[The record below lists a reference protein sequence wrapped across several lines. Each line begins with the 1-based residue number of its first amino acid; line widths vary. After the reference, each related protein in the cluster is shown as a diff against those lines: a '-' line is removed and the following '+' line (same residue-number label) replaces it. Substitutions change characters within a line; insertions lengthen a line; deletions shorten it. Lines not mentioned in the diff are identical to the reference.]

1 VSKLGAVVE
10 AVEKHGRF
18 VLEQVKRARSDERF
32 ARAVIERWNKIKA
45 ETPIAKAPTGL
56 PLPRLALPEI
66 DEPGEIARY
75 LFSEGLPGEFPYLNG
90 AYREMYLEP
99 LREIETGSYGN
110 KKSSNGDSNG
120 AIAARVSR
128 AKTPEPPARPPL
140 QEEPTRL
147 FSGLML
153 AEDTNKRFHFL
164 SAHQRSKRL
173 STAFD
178 GPTLYGIDSDAD
190 GVFGKIGEG
199 GVAVDTVEDMVRL
212 YDGFELGAPN
222 FSASMT
228 ISGPAPIIM
237 AMYIAAAK
245 RRFGPKVVP
254 NLRGTIQ
261 ADIFKEVQAQNE
273 TIFPTEASLR
283 FLCDMIEWTTANM
296 PRWYP
301 VSISGY
307 HIGEAGST
315 PVQQAAYTLSNGFA
329 YAEMLTARGVPVDQF
344 APRLSFFLDCGL
356 DVEYIAL
363 ARVSRKIWAIG
374 MRDVFGANARGQMFK
389 LHTQTS
395 GRSLIAAEFKNNLT
409 RTAAE
414 LMLAYMNGTNSCH
427 SNSADEPFT
436 TPSEEWIRLAAH
448 GQAILLEESG
458 IFKHTMNMLSGS
470 PGMKAVERAVE
481 KAILDEFREIESLGG
496 VLAAVENRY
505 QRSQIQNAAH
515 RYEQQIYDGTRPIVG
530 LNRYRNG
537 ADEMPE
543 IELARTPRARQK
555 LQVERLKKFKK
566 KNAEKSKS
574 ALDKLATAVERGENC
589 FRLCWKRWKFVHLAK
604 SLAACKRL
612 WGGSGRWCKRSAE
625 SQCFVNRFGRARLYR
640 AGASPNEGSAK
651 QVVRR

>member
-1 VSKLGAVVE
+1 MSKLGQVVE
-10 AVEKHGRF
+10 SIEKYNKF
-18 VLEQVKRARSDERF
+18 VLDQVKRARTDEKFGR
-32 ARAVIERWNKIKA
+32 ELLGRWNDTKA
-45 ETPIAKAPTGL
+45 KFPVARTPAGL
-56 PLPRLALPEI
+56 PLRRLALPEI

-75 LFSEGLPGEFPYLNG
+75 LFADGLPGEFPFLNG

-99 LREIETGSYGN
+99 IREVESFE
-110 KKSSNGDSNG
+110 KNG
-120 AIAARVSR
+120 
-128 AKTPEPPARPPL
+128 EPPQRPARPPL
-140 QEEPTRL
+140 PQAEEPTRL

-153 AEDTNKRFHFL
+153 AEDTNERFHYL
-164 SAHQRSKRL
+164 THHQRTHGL

-178 GPTLYGIDSDAD
+178 GLTLYGIDSDAD

-245 RRFGPKVVP
+245 RRFGAKVVP

-307 HIGEAGST
+307 HIGEAGPT

-329 YAEMLTARGVPVDQF
+329 YAEMLSARGVPIDQF

-414 LMLAYMNGTNSCH
+414 LMLAYMNATNSCH
-427 SNSADEPFT
+427 SNSADEPFP
-436 TPSEEWIRLAAH
+436 TPSEEWI
-448 GQAILLEESG
+448 
-458 IFKHTMNMLSGS
+458 
-470 PGMKAVERAVE
+470 P
-481 KAILDEFREIESLGG
+481 
-496 VLAAVENRY
+496 
-505 QRSQIQNAAH
+505 
-515 RYEQQIYDGTRPIVG
+515 
-530 LNRYRNG
+530 
-537 ADEMPE
+537 
-543 IELARTPRARQK
+543 
-555 LQVERLKKFKK
+555 
-566 KNAEKSKS
+566 
-574 ALDKLATAVERGENC
+574 
-589 FRLCWKRWKFVHLAK
+589 
-604 SLAACKRL
+604 
-612 WGGSGRWCKRSAE
+612 
-625 SQCFVNRFGRARLYR
+625 
-640 AGASPNEGSAK
+640 
-651 QVVRR
+651 

>member
-1 VSKLGAVVE
+1 MSKLGQVVE
-10 AVEKHGRF
+10 AVEKYNQF
-18 VLEQVKRARSDERF
+18 VLDQVKRARSDEKFGREL
-32 ARAVIERWNKIKA
+32 INRWNETKA
-45 ETPIAKAPTGL
+45 KTPVTQTPTGL

-75 LFSEGLPGEFPYLNG
+75 LFGEGLPGEFPFLNG

-99 LREIETGSYGN
+99 VREIESASYG
-110 KKSSNGDSNG
+110 KKTLAN
-120 AIAARVSR
+120 R
-128 AKTPEPPARPPL
+128 AKQKANGNGARPP
-140 QEEPTRL
+140 EEPTRL

-153 AEDTNKRFHFL
+153 AEDTNERFHYL
-164 SAHQRSKRL
+164 TQHQRTHRL

-199 GVAVDTVEDMVRL
+199 GVAIDTVEDMMRL
-212 YDGFELGAPN
+212 YDGFDLGSPN

-245 RRFGPKVVP
+245 RRFGSKVVP
-254 NLRGTIQ
+254 KLRGTIQ

-273 TIFPTEASLR
+273 TIFPIEASLR
-283 FLCDMIEWTTANM
+283 FLTDMVEFTTREM

-301 VSISGY
+301 ISISGY

-329 YAEMLTARGVPVDQF
+329 YAEMFAARGIPVDQF
-344 APRLSFFLDCGL
+344 GPRLSFFLDCGL
-356 DVEYIAL
+356 DAEYIAL
-363 ARVSRKIWAIG
+363 ARVSRRIWAIG
-374 MRDVFGANARGQMFK
+374 MRNAFNAGPRGQLFK

-414 LMLAYMNGTNSCH
+414 LMLAYMNATNSCH

-470 PGMKAVERAVE
+470 PGMKAVERSVE
-481 KAILDEFREIESLGG
+481 AAILDEFREIERLGG
-496 VLAAVENRY
+496 VLAAVEDRY

-515 RYEQQIYDGTRPIVG
+515 RYEQQIYDGTRPIIA
-530 LNRYRNG
+530 LNKYRNG
-537 ADEMPE
+537 SDEDMPE
-543 IELARTPRARQK
+543 VKLARTPRKKQQ
-555 LQVERLKKFKK
+555 LQVDRLVKFKK
-566 KNAEKSKS
+566 KNAEKSKR
-574 ALDKLATAVERGENC
+574 ALDKLAAVAESGKNCFPALLDAVEVCSLGQITGRLQEVVGR
-589 FRLCWKRWKFVHLAK
+589 FRPMV
-604 SLAACKRL
+604 
-612 WGGSGRWCKRSAE
+612 
-625 SQCFVNRFGRARLYR
+625 
-640 AGASPNEGSAK
+640 
-651 QVVRR
+651 

>member
-1 VSKLGAVVE
+1 MSKLGRVVE
-10 AVEKHGRF
+10 AVEKYNGF
-18 VLEQVKRARSDERF
+18 VEAEVKRARTDKKF
-32 ARAVIERWNKIKA
+32 GQQMVDRWNQIKA
-45 ETPIAKAPTGL
+45 NIPIGHAPTGL

-66 DEPGEIARY
+66 DEAGDITRY
-75 LFSEGLPGEFPYLNG
+75 LLGDGLRGEFPFLNG
-90 AYREMYLEP
+90 AYREMYHEP
-99 LREIETGSYGN
+99 LQNPTIETGTYEKNGHGE
-110 KKSSNGDSNG
+110 KSKLNGSKNG
-120 AIAARVSR
+120 AKNG
-128 AKTPEPPARPPL
+128 AKPQVA
-140 QEEPTRL
+140 EEPTRL

-212 YDGFELGAPN
+212 YDGFDLGSPD

-245 RRFGPKVVP
+245 RRFGSDVVP
-254 NLRGTIQ
+254 KLRGTIQ

-273 TIFPTEASLR
+273 TIFPIEASLR
-283 FLCDMIEWTTANM
+283 FLGDMMEWTMRHM

-329 YAEMLTARGVPVDQF
+329 YAEMMAARGMSADEF
-344 APRLSFFLDCGL
+344 GPRLSFFLDCGL

-363 ARVSRKIWAIG
+363 TRVSRRIWAIG
-374 MRDVFGANARGQMFK
+374 MKEVFGAGPKAQLYK
-389 LHTQTS
+389 VHTQTS
-395 GRSLIAAEFKNNLT
+395 GRSLIAAEFRNNLT

-436 TPSEEWIRLAAH
+436 TPSEEWIRLSAH
-448 GQAILLEESG
+448 SQAILVEESG
-458 IFKHTMNMLSGS
+458 IFNHTMNMLGGS

-481 KAILDEFREIESLGG
+481 AAILEEFRQIESLGG
-496 VLAAVENRY
+496 VMAAVENRY

-515 RYEQQIYDGTRPIVG
+515 RYEPQIYDGTRPIIG
-530 LNRYRNG
+530 LNKYRDG
-537 ADEMPE
+537 DDEAPE
-543 IELARTPRARQK
+543 VKLVRTPRAKQQ
-555 LQVERLKKFKK
+555 LQVDRLRKLKK
-566 KNAEKSKS
+566 KNP
-574 ALDKLATAVERGENC
+574 DKADRASTSSLRPLRTAKM
-589 FRLCWKRWKFVHLAK
+589 F
-604 SLAACKRL
+604 
-612 WGGSGRWCKRSAE
+612 
-625 SQCFVNRFGRARLYR
+625 
-640 AGASPNEGSAK
+640 
-651 QVVRR
+651 

>member
-1 VSKLGAVVE
+1 MSKLGPVVE
-10 AVEKHGRF
+10 SVEKYNQF
-18 VLEQVKRARSDERF
+18 VVDQVKRARTDEKFGRDLLG
-32 ARAVIERWNKIKA
+32 RWTDIKA
-45 ETPIAKAPTGL
+45 KIPTSRTPTGI

-66 DEPGEIARY
+66 DETGEIARY
-75 LFSEGLPGEFPYLNG
+75 LFGEGLPGEFPYLNG
-90 AYREMYLEP
+90 AYREMYLETI
-99 LREIETGSYGN
+99 REVESLEKN
-110 KKSSNGDSNG
+110 EESKKN
-120 AIAARVSR
+120 AKKIA
-128 AKTPEPPARPPL
+128 PA
-140 QEEPTRL
+140 EEPTRL

-153 AEDTNKRFHFL
+153 AEDTNERFHFL
-164 SAHQRSKRL
+164 TAHQRTHRL

-199 GVAVDTVEDMVRL
+199 GVAIDTVEDMVRL
-212 YDGFELGAPN
+212 YDGFDLGSAN

-245 RRFGPKVVP
+245 RRFGPSVVP
-254 NLRGTIQ
+254 KLRGTVQ

-273 TIFPTEASLR
+273 TIFPIEPSLR
-283 FLCDMIEWTTANM
+283 FLTDMVEFTSREM

-301 VSISGY
+301 ISISGY

-329 YAEMLTARGVPVDQF
+329 YAEMFAARGIPVDQF
-344 APRLSFFLDCGL
+344 GPRLSFFLDCGL

-363 ARVSRKIWAIG
+363 ARVSRRIWAIG
-374 MRDVFGANARGQMFK
+374 MRDVFGAGPKAQLYK

-414 LMLAYMNGTNSCH
+414 LMLAYMNATNSCH

-481 KAILDEFREIESLGG
+481 AAILDEFREIERLGG
-496 VLAAVENRY
+496 VLAAVEERY

-515 RYEQQIYDGTRPIVG
+515 KYEQQIYDGTRPIIA
-530 LNRYRNG
+530 LNKYRNG
-537 ADEMPE
+537 DDDNPE
-543 IELARTPRARQK
+543 VKLVRTPRKKQQ
-555 LQVERLKKFKK
+555 LQVDRLTKFKK
-566 KNAEKSKS
+566 KNAEKSKR
-574 ALDKLATAVERGENC
+574 ALDKLAAVVESGKNCFPALLDAVEVCSLGQITGRLQEVVGR
-589 FRLCWKRWKFVHLAK
+589 FRPMV
-604 SLAACKRL
+604 
-612 WGGSGRWCKRSAE
+612 
-625 SQCFVNRFGRARLYR
+625 
-640 AGASPNEGSAK
+640 
-651 QVVRR
+651 

>member
-1 VSKLGAVVE
+1 MSKLGQVVE
-10 AVEKHGRF
+10 SVENYNKF
-18 VLEQVKRARSDERF
+18 VLDQVKRARTDQKFGRELMG
-32 ARAVIERWNKIKA
+32 RWNDVKAKIPVSR
-45 ETPIAKAPTGL
+45 TPTGL

-75 LFSEGLPGEFPYLNG
+75 IFGEGLPGEFPYLNA

-99 LREIETGSYGN
+99 VREIESFE
-110 KKSSNGDSNG
+110 KDK
-120 AIAARVSR
+120 AVAAGVSP
-128 AKTPEPPARPPL
+128 ANQTKTQPARLPP

-153 AEDTNKRFHFL
+153 AEDTNERFHYL
-164 SAHQRSKRL
+164 TRHQRTHRL

-199 GVAVDTVEDMVRL
+199 GVAIDTVEDMVRL
-212 YDGFELGAPN
+212 YDGFDLGSPN

-245 RRFGPKVVP
+245 RRFGPKVVSK
-254 NLRGTIQ
+254 LRGTIQ

-273 TIFPTEASLR
+273 TIFPIEPSLR
-283 FLCDMIEWTTANM
+283 FLTDMVEFTTGEM

-301 VSISGY
+301 ISISGY

-329 YAEMLTARGVPVDQF
+329 YAEMFDARGIPIDQF
-344 APRLSFFLDCGL
+344 GPRLSFFLDCGL

-363 ARVSRKIWAIG
+363 ARVSRRIWAIG
-374 MRDVFGANARGQMFK
+374 MRDVFGAGPKAQLFK

-414 LMLAYMNGTNSCH
+414 LILAYMNATNSCH

-481 KAILDEFREIESLGG
+481 AAILDEFREIERLGG
-496 VLAAVENRY
+496 VLAAVEERY

-515 RYEQQIYDGTRPIVG
+515 RYEQQIYDGTRPIIG
-530 LNRYRNG
+530 LNRYRDG
-537 ADEMPE
+537 AEE
-543 IELARTPRARQK
+543 IPDVKLARTPRAKQQ
-555 LQVERLKKFKK
+555 LQVDRLAKFKK
-566 KNAEKSKS
+566 KNAEKAKP
-574 ALDKLATAVERGENC
+574 ALDKLAQAVERGENFFPTLLEAVEVC
-589 FRLCWKRWKFVHLAK
+589 SLGQIIGRLQEVVGRFRPMV
-604 SLAACKRL
+604 
-612 WGGSGRWCKRSAE
+612 
-625 SQCFVNRFGRARLYR
+625 
-640 AGASPNEGSAK
+640 
-651 QVVRR
+651 

>member
-1 VSKLGAVVE
+1 
-10 AVEKHGRF
+10 
-18 VLEQVKRARSDERF
+18 
-32 ARAVIERWNKIKA
+32 
-45 ETPIAKAPTGL
+45 
-56 PLPRLALPEI
+56 
-66 DEPGEIARY
+66 
-75 LFSEGLPGEFPYLNG
+75 
-90 AYREMYLEP
+90 
-99 LREIETGSYGN
+99 
-110 KKSSNGDSNG
+110 
-120 AIAARVSR
+120 
-128 AKTPEPPARPPL
+128 
-140 QEEPTRL
+140 
-147 FSGLML
+147 ML
-153 AEDTNKRFHFL
+153 AEDTNRRFHFL
-164 SAHQRSKRL
+164 STHQRSKRL

-178 GPTLYGIDSDAD
+178 GLTLYGIDSDAE

-212 YDGFELGAPN
+212 YDGFDLGSPE

-245 RRFGPKVVP
+245 RRFGSGVVP
-254 NLRGTIQ
+254 KLRGTIQ

-273 TIFPTEASLR
+273 TIFPIEASLR
-283 FLCDMIEWTTANM
+283 FLCDMIEWTAANM

-329 YAEMLTARGVPVDQF
+329 YVELLAARGIPVDQF
-344 APRLSFFLDCGL
+344 GPRLSFFLDCGL

-374 MRDVFGANARGQMFK
+374 MRDVFSAGPRAQMFK

-395 GRSLIAAEFKNNLT
+395 GRSLIAAELKNNLT

-458 IFKHTMNMLSGS
+458 IFKHTMNVFGSS
-470 PGMKAVERAVE
+470 PGLKAIERAVE
-481 KAILDEFREIESLGG
+481 AAMLEEFREIDRLGG

-515 RYEQQIYDGTRPIVG
+515 RYEQQIYDGTRPIIG
-530 LNRYRNG
+530 LNKYRNG
-537 ADEMPE
+537 EDDIPE
-543 IELARTPRARQK
+543 VKLARTPRKKQE
-555 LQVERLKKFKK
+555 LQVDRLTKFKK
-566 KNAEKSKS
+566 KNAEKSKR
-574 ALDKLATAVERGENC
+574 ALDKLAAVVESGKNCFPELLEAVEVCSLGQITGRLQEVVGR
-589 FRLCWKRWKFVHLAK
+589 FRPMV
-604 SLAACKRL
+604 
-612 WGGSGRWCKRSAE
+612 
-625 SQCFVNRFGRARLYR
+625 
-640 AGASPNEGSAK
+640 
-651 QVVRR
+651 

>member
-1 VSKLGAVVE
+1 MSKLGQVVE
-10 AVEKHGRF
+10 SVEKYNQF
-18 VLEQVKRARSDERF
+18 VLDQVKRARKDEEF
-32 ARAVIERWNKIKA
+32 GHELLGRWNNIKA
-45 ETPIAKAPTGL
+45 KIPLTRAPTGL

-75 LFSEGLPGEFPYLNG
+75 LFGEGLPGEFPFLNG
-90 AYREMYLEP
+90 AYHEMYLEP
-99 LREIETGSYGN
+99 IREVESFERNGES
-110 KKSSNGDSNG
+110 KKSS
-120 AIAARVSR
+120 AKKIPR
-128 AKTPEPPARPPL
+128 A
-140 QEEPTRL
+140 EEPTRL

-153 AEDTNKRFHFL
+153 AEDTNERFHYL
-164 SAHQRSKRL
+164 TRHQRTHRL

-199 GVAVDTVEDMVRL
+199 GVAIDTVEDMVRL
-212 YDGFELGAPN
+212 YDGFDLGSAN

-245 RRFGPKVVP
+245 RRLGPSVVSK
-254 NLRGTIQ
+254 LRGTIQ

-273 TIFPTEASLR
+273 TIFPIEPSLR
-283 FLCDMIEWTTANM
+283 FLTDMVEFTTREM

-301 VSISGY
+301 ISISGY

-329 YAEMLTARGVPVDQF
+329 YAEMFAARGIPVDQF
-344 APRLSFFLDCGL
+344 GPRLSFFLDCGL

-363 ARVSRKIWAIG
+363 ARVSRRIWAIG
-374 MRDVFGANARGQMFK
+374 MRDVFGASAKAQLYK

-414 LMLAYMNGTNSCH
+414 LILAYVNATNSCH

-448 GQAILLEESG
+448 SQAILLEESG

-481 KAILDEFREIESLGG
+481 AAILEEFREIERLGG
-496 VLAAVENRY
+496 VLAAVEERY

-515 RYEQQIYDGTRPIVG
+515 RYEQQIYDGTRPIIA
-530 LNRYRNG
+530 LNKYRNG
-537 ADEMPE
+537 SDDIPE
-543 IELARTPRARQK
+543 VKLVRTPRKKQQ
-555 LQVERLKKFKK
+555 LQVDRLGKFKK
-566 KNAEKSKS
+566 KHAEKSKR
-574 ALDKLATAVERGENC
+574 ALDKLAAVVESGKNCFPALLEAVEVCSLGQITGRLQEVVGR
-589 FRLCWKRWKFVHLAK
+589 FRPMV
-604 SLAACKRL
+604 
-612 WGGSGRWCKRSAE
+612 
-625 SQCFVNRFGRARLYR
+625 
-640 AGASPNEGSAK
+640 
-651 QVVRR
+651 

>member
-1 VSKLGAVVE
+1 MSKLGQVVE
-10 AVEKHGRF
+10 SIEKYNKF
-18 VLEQVKRARSDERF
+18 VIDQVKRARTDEQFGR
-32 ARAVIERWNKIKA
+32 ELLGRWNDIKA
-45 ETPIAKAPTGL
+45 KIPLTRTPTGL

-75 LFSEGLPGEFPYLNG
+75 LFAEGLPGEFPFLNG

-99 LREIETGSYGN
+99 TREVESFE
-110 KKSSNGDSNG
+110 KSG
-120 AIAARVSR
+120 
-128 AKTPEPPARPPL
+128 EPPQRPARPPL
-140 QEEPTRL
+140 PQAEEPTRL

-153 AEDTNKRFHFL
+153 AEDTNERFHYL
-164 SAHQRSKRL
+164 TQHQRTHRL

-199 GVAVDTVEDMVRL
+199 GVAIDTVEDMVRL
-212 YDGFELGAPN
+212 YDGFDLGSPN

-254 NLRGTIQ
+254 KLRGTIQ

-273 TIFPTEASLR
+273 TIFPIEASLR
-283 FLCDMIEWTTANM
+283 FLTDMVEFTTREM

-301 VSISGY
+301 ISISGY

-329 YAEMLTARGVPVDQF
+329 YAEMFAARGMAVDHF
-344 APRLSFFLDCGL
+344 GPRLSFFLDCGL
-356 DVEYIAL
+356 DAEYIAL
-363 ARVSRKIWAIG
+363 GRVSRRIWAIG
-374 MRDVFGANARGQMFK
+374 MREVFGAGPRAQLFK

-414 LMLAYMNGTNSCH
+414 LMLAYMNATNSCH

-470 PGMKAVERAVE
+470 PGMKAVEHAVE
-481 KAILDEFREIESLGG
+481 AAILDEFREIERLGG
-496 VLAAVENRY
+496 VLAAVEDRY

-515 RYEQQIYDGTRPIVG
+515 RYEQQIYNGTRPIIG

-537 ADEMPE
+537 AEDIPDVK
-543 IELARTPRARQK
+543 LARTPRKKQQ
-555 LQVERLKKFKK
+555 LQVDRLAKFKK
-566 KNAEKSKS
+566 KNAEKAKR
-574 ALDKLATAVERGENC
+574 ALDKLADVVERGENC
-589 FRLCWKRWKFVHLAK
+589 FLMLLEAAEVCSLGQITGRLQEVV
-604 SLAACKRL
+604 
-612 WGGSGRWCKRSAE
+612 GRFRPM
-625 SQCFVNRFGRARLYR
+625 V
-640 AGASPNEGSAK
+640 
-651 QVVRR
+651 

>member
-1 VSKLGAVVE
+1 MSKLGQVVE
-10 AVEKHGRF
+10 SVEKYNRF
-18 VLEQVKRARSDERF
+18 VLDQVKRARTDEKFGREL
-32 ARAVIERWNKIKA
+32 VDRWNEVKA
-45 ETPIAKAPTGL
+45 NTPIMRAPTGL
-56 PLPRLALPEI
+56 ELPRLALPEV

-75 LFSEGLPGEFPYLNG
+75 LFGEGLPGQFPFLNG

-99 LREIETGSYGN
+99 EREIETGSFGKN
-110 KKSSNGDSNG
+110 GHGKNGHAKSGKIDKKKID
-120 AIAARVSR
+120 
-128 AKTPEPPARPPL
+128 KPA
-140 QEEPTRL
+140 QAEEPTRL

-153 AEDTNKRFHFL
+153 AEDTNERFHFL
-164 SAHQRSKRL
+164 TAHQRTHRL

-199 GVAVDTVEDMVRL
+199 GVAIDTVEDMVRL
-212 YDGFELGAPN
+212 YDGFDLGSPD

-245 RRFGPKVVP
+245 RRFGAKVVP
-254 NLRGTIQ
+254 KLRGTVQ

-283 FLCDMIEWTTANM
+283 FLTDMVEYTTREM

-301 VSISGY
+301 ISISGY

-329 YAEMLTARGVPVDQF
+329 YAEMFVARGMSVDQF
-344 APRLSFFLDCGL
+344 GPRLSFFLDCGL

-363 ARVSRKIWAIG
+363 ARVSRRIWAIG
-374 MRDVFGANARGQMFK
+374 MRDAFGAGPRGQMFK

-395 GRSLIAAEFKNNLT
+395 GRSLVAAEFKNNLT

-414 LMLAYMNGTNSCH
+414 LMLAYMNATNSSH

-436 TPSEEWIRLAAH
+436 TPTEEWIRLAAH

-481 KAILDEFREIESLGG
+481 AAILEEFREIERMGG

-505 QRSQIQNAAH
+505 QRSQIQSAAH
-515 RYEQQIYDGTRPIVG
+515 RYEQQIYDGTRPIIA
-530 LNRYRNG
+530 LNKYRNQDD
-537 ADEMPE
+537 APE
-543 IELARTPRARQK
+543 VKLSRTPRSKQQ
-555 LQVERLKKFKK
+555 LQINRLTKFKK
-566 KNAEKSKS
+566 KNAEKAKR
-574 ALDKLATAVERGENC
+574 ALAKLTDVIERGENC
-589 FRLCWKRWKFVHLAK
+589 FPALLEAVEVCSLGQITSRLQEVV
-604 SLAACKRL
+604 
-612 WGGSGRWCKRSAE
+612 GRFRPM
-625 SQCFVNRFGRARLYR
+625 V
-640 AGASPNEGSAK
+640 
-651 QVVRR
+651 

>member
-1 VSKLGAVVE
+1 MSKLGQVVE
-10 AVEKHGRF
+10 AVEKYNKF
-18 VLEQVKRARSDERF
+18 VLDQVKRARSDKQFGRELLG
-32 ARAVIERWNKIKA
+32 RWNDIKA
-45 ETPIAKAPTGL
+45 KIPATRTPTGL

-75 LFSEGLPGEFPYLNG
+75 FFGEGLPGEFPFLNG

-99 LREIETGSYGN
+99 IREVESFE
-110 KKSSNGDSNG
+110 KDDV
-120 AIAARVSR
+120 AALVPSARR
-128 AKTPEPPARPPL
+128 LTQPPRQQA
-140 QEEPTRL
+140 EEPTRL

-153 AEDTNKRFHFL
+153 AEDTNERFHYL
-164 SAHQRSKRL
+164 TQHQRTHRL

-199 GVAVDTVEDMVRL
+199 GVAIDTVEDMIRL
-212 YDGFELGAPN
+212 YDGFELGSPN

-254 NLRGTIQ
+254 KLRGTIQ

-273 TIFPTEASLR
+273 TIFPIEASLR
-283 FLCDMIEWTTANM
+283 FLTDMVEFTTREM

-301 VSISGY
+301 ISISGY

-329 YAEMLTARGVPVDQF
+329 YAEMFAARGIPVDQF
-344 APRLSFFLDCGL
+344 GPRLSFFLDCGL
-356 DVEYIAL
+356 DAEYIAL
-363 ARVSRKIWAIG
+363 ARVSRRIWAIG
-374 MRDVFGANARGQMFK
+374 MRDAFGAGTRGQLFK

-414 LMLAYMNGTNSCH
+414 LMLAYMNATNSCH

-481 KAILDEFREIESLGG
+481 AAILDEFREIERLGG
-496 VLAAVENRY
+496 VLAAVEDRY

-515 RYEQQIYDGTRPIVG
+515 RYEQQIYEGTRPIIG
-530 LNRYRNG
+530 LNRYRDG
-537 ADEMPE
+537 AEETPE
-543 IELARTPRARQK
+543 VKLVRTPRAKQQ
-555 LQVERLKKFKK
+555 LQVDRLAKFKK
-566 KNAEKSKS
+566 KNAEKAKRP
-574 ALDKLATAVERGENC
+574 LDNLVDVVERGENC
-589 FRLCWKRWKFVHLAK
+589 FPALLEAVEVASLGQITGRLQEVV
-604 SLAACKRL
+604 
-612 WGGSGRWCKRSAE
+612 GRFRPM
-625 SQCFVNRFGRARLYR
+625 V
-640 AGASPNEGSAK
+640 
-651 QVVRR
+651 

>member
-1 VSKLGAVVE
+1 MSKLGQVVE
-10 AVEKHGRF
+10 SVEKYNKL
-18 VLEQVKRARSDERF
+18 VLDQVKRARSDEKFGRDLLG
-32 ARAVIERWNKIKA
+32 RWNDIKA
-45 ETPIAKAPTGL
+45 KIPATRTPTGL

-75 LFSEGLPGEFPYLNG
+75 LFGEGLPGEFPFLNG

-99 LREIETGSYGN
+99 VREVESFEKNGETKTGKSD
-110 KKSSNGDSNG
+110 KK
-120 AIAARVSR
+120 
-128 AKTPEPPARPPL
+128 PPQA
-140 QEEPTRL
+140 EEPTRL

-153 AEDTNKRFHFL
+153 AEDTNERFHYL
-164 SAHQRSKRL
+164 TQHQRTHRL

-178 GPTLYGIDSDAD
+178 GPTLYGMDSDAD

-199 GVAVDTVEDMVRL
+199 GVAIDTVEDMMRL
-212 YDGFELGAPN
+212 YDGFDLGSPN

-245 RRFGPKVVP
+245 RRFGQKVVSK
-254 NLRGTIQ
+254 LRGTIQ

-273 TIFPTEASLR
+273 TIFPIEPSLR
-283 FLCDMIEWTTANM
+283 FLTDLVEFTTREM

-301 VSISGY
+301 ISISGY

-329 YAEMLTARGVPVDQF
+329 YAEMFAARRIPVDQF
-344 APRLSFFLDCGL
+344 GPRLSFFLDCGL
-356 DVEYIAL
+356 DAEYVAL
-363 ARVSRKIWAIG
+363 ARVSRRIWAIG
-374 MRDVFGANARGQMFK
+374 MRDVFGAGPRAQLYK

-395 GRSLIAAEFKNNLT
+395 GRSLVAAEFKNNLT

-414 LMLAYMNGTNSCH
+414 LVLAYMNATNSCH

-470 PGMKAVERAVE
+470 PGTKAVERAVE
-481 KAILDEFREIESLGG
+481 AAILDEFREIERLGG
-496 VLAAVENRY
+496 VLAAVEDRY

-515 RYEQQIYDGTRPIVG
+515 RYEQQIYDGTRPIIG
-530 LNRYRNG
+530 LNKYRNG
-537 ADEMPE
+537 EDDAPK
-543 IELARTPRARQK
+543 IKLARTPRKKQQ
-555 LQVERLKKFKK
+555 LQVDRLAKFKK
-566 KNAEKSKS
+566 QNAEKAKR
-574 ALDKLATAVERGENC
+574 ALDKLADVVERGGNC
-589 FRLCWKRWKFVHLAK
+589 FPTLLEAVEVCSLGQITGRLQEVV
-604 SLAACKRL
+604 
-612 WGGSGRWCKRSAE
+612 GRFRPM
-625 SQCFVNRFGRARLYR
+625 V
-640 AGASPNEGSAK
+640 
-651 QVVRR
+651 

>member
-1 VSKLGAVVE
+1 MSKLGQVIE
-10 AVEKHGRF
+10 SVEKYNQF
-18 VLEQVKRARSDERF
+18 VLDQVKRARTDKKFGSDLLG
-32 ARAVIERWNKIKA
+32 RWNDLKA
-45 ETPIAKAPTGL
+45 KVPVTRAPTGL
-56 PLPRLALPEI
+56 ELPRLALPEI

-75 LFSEGLPGEFPYLNG
+75 LFGEGLPGEFPFLNG

-99 LREIETGSYGN
+99 VREIEEGSFGKRGLSKN
-110 KKSSNGDSNG
+110 GESKNGKIDKKIPQ
-120 AIAARVSR
+120 A
-128 AKTPEPPARPPL
+128 
-140 QEEPTRL
+140 EEPTRL
-147 FSGLML
+147 FSGFML
-153 AEDTNKRFHFL
+153 AEDTNERFHYL
-164 SAHQRSKRL
+164 TAHQRTHRL

-199 GVAVDTVEDMVRL
+199 GVAIDAVEDMVRL
-212 YDGFELGAPN
+212 FDGFDLGSPD

-245 RRFGPKVVP
+245 RRFGSSVVP
-254 NLRGTIQ
+254 KLRGTIQ

-273 TIFPTEASLR
+273 TIFPIEPSLR
-283 FLCDMIEWTTANM
+283 FLTDMVEFTTREM

-301 VSISGY
+301 ISISGY

-315 PVQQAAYTLSNGFA
+315 PVQQAAYTLSYGFD
-329 YAEMLTARGVPVDQF
+329 YAEMFAARGIPVDQF
-344 APRLSFFLDCGL
+344 GPRLSFFLDCGL

-374 MRDVFGANARGQMFK
+374 MRDVFGAGPRGQMFK

-395 GRSLIAAEFKNNLT
+395 GRSLVAAEFKNNLT

-414 LMLAYMNGTNSCH
+414 LMLAYMNGTNSSH

-481 KAILDEFREIESLGG
+481 TAILEEFRQIEELGG
-496 VLAAVENRY
+496 VLAAIDHRY
-505 QRSQIQNAAH
+505 QRRRIQNSAH
-515 RYEQQIYDGTRPIVG
+515 T
-530 LNRYRNG
+530 
-537 ADEMPE
+537 
-543 IELARTPRARQK
+543 
-555 LQVERLKKFKK
+555 
-566 KNAEKSKS
+566 S
-574 ALDKLATAVERGENC
+574 
-589 FRLCWKRWKFVHLAK
+589 
-604 SLAACKRL
+604 
-612 WGGSGRWCKRSAE
+612 
-625 SQCFVNRFGRARLYR
+625 
-640 AGASPNEGSAK
+640 
-651 QVVRR
+651 

>member
-1 VSKLGAVVE
+1 MRLGRARPPGAPNARPGNASPARWMKNVMSKLGQVVE
-10 AVEKHGRF
+10 SIEKYNKF
-18 VLEQVKRARSDERF
+18 VLDQVKRARSDEQFGR
-32 ARAVIERWNKIKA
+32 ELLGRWNDIKA
-45 ETPIAKAPTGL
+45 KIPVTRTPTGL
-56 PLPRLALPEI
+56 PLPRLALPDI

-75 LFSEGLPGEFPYLNG
+75 LIGEGLPGEFPFLNG

-99 LREIETGSYGN
+99 VREIESFEKGS
-110 KKSSNGDSNG
+110 
-120 AIAARVSR
+120 
-128 AKTPEPPARPPL
+128 EPPQRPARPPL
-140 QEEPTRL
+140 PQAEEPTRL

-153 AEDTNKRFHFL
+153 AEDTNERFHYL
-164 SAHQRSKRL
+164 TQHQRTHRL

-199 GVAVDTVEDMVRL
+199 GVAIDTVEDMVRL
-212 YDGFELGAPN
+212 YDGFDLGSPN

-254 NLRGTIQ
+254 KLRGTIQ

-273 TIFPTEASLR
+273 TIFPIEASLR
-283 FLCDMIEWTTANM
+283 FLTDMVEFTTREM

-301 VSISGY
+301 ISISGY

-329 YAEMLTARGVPVDQF
+329 YAEMFAARGIPVDQF
-344 APRLSFFLDCGL
+344 GPRLSFFLDCGL

-363 ARVSRKIWAIG
+363 ARVSRRIWAIG
-374 MRDVFGANARGQMFK
+374 MRDAFGAGPRAQLFK

-414 LMLAYMNGTNSCH
+414 LMLAYMNATNSCH

-470 PGMKAVERAVE
+470 PGMKAVEHSVE
-481 KAILDEFREIESLGG
+481 TAILAEFREIERLGG
-496 VLAAVENRY
+496 VLAAVEDRY

-515 RYEQQIYDGTRPIVG
+515 RYEQQIYNGTRPIIG
-530 LNRYRNG
+530 LNRYRDG
-537 ADEMPE
+537 AEEIPE
-543 IELARTPRARQK
+543 VKLVRTPRSRQR
-555 LQVERLKKFKK
+555 LQVHRLAKFKK
-566 KNAEKSKS
+566 KNAEKAKR
-574 ALDKLATAVERGENC
+574 ALDKLADVVERGENC
-589 FRLCWKRWKFVHLAK
+589 FPMLLEAAEVCSLGQITGRLQEVV
-604 SLAACKRL
+604 
-612 WGGSGRWCKRSAE
+612 GRFRPM
-625 SQCFVNRFGRARLYR
+625 V
-640 AGASPNEGSAK
+640 
-651 QVVRR
+651 

>member
-1 VSKLGAVVE
+1 MSKLGQVVE
-10 AVEKHGRF
+10 SVEKYNQF
-18 VLEQVKRARSDERF
+18 VLDQVKRARKDEEF
-32 ARAVIERWNKIKA
+32 GHELLGRWNDIKA
-45 ETPIAKAPTGL
+45 KIPLTRAPTGL

-75 LFSEGLPGEFPYLNG
+75 LFGEGLPGEFPFLNG
-90 AYREMYLEP
+90 AYHEMYLEP
-99 LREIETGSYGN
+99 IREVESFERNGES
-110 KKSSNGDSNG
+110 KKSS
-120 AIAARVSR
+120 AKKIPR
-128 AKTPEPPARPPL
+128 A
-140 QEEPTRL
+140 EEPTRL

-153 AEDTNKRFHFL
+153 AEDTNERFHYL
-164 SAHQRSKRL
+164 TRHQRTHRL

-199 GVAVDTVEDMVRL
+199 GVAIDTVEDMVRL
-212 YDGFELGAPN
+212 YDGFDLGSAN

-245 RRFGPKVVP
+245 RRLGPSVVSK
-254 NLRGTIQ
+254 LRGTIQ

-273 TIFPTEASLR
+273 TIFPIEPSLR
-283 FLCDMIEWTTANM
+283 FLTDMVEFTTREM

-301 VSISGY
+301 ISISGY

-329 YAEMLTARGVPVDQF
+329 YAEMFAARGIPVDQF
-344 APRLSFFLDCGL
+344 GPRLSFFLDCGL

-363 ARVSRKIWAIG
+363 ARVSRRIWAIG
-374 MRDVFGANARGQMFK
+374 MRDVFGASAKAQLYK

-414 LMLAYMNGTNSCH
+414 LILAYVNATNSCH

-448 GQAILLEESG
+448 SQAILLEESG

-481 KAILDEFREIESLGG
+481 AAILEEFREIERLGG
-496 VLAAVENRY
+496 VLAAVEERY

-515 RYEQQIYDGTRPIVG
+515 RYEQQIYDGTRPIIA
-530 LNRYRNG
+530 LNKYRNG
-537 ADEMPE
+537 SDDIPE
-543 IELARTPRARQK
+543 VKLVRTPCKKQQ
-555 LQVERLKKFKK
+555 LQVDRLGKFKK
-566 KNAEKSKS
+566 KHAEKSKR
-574 ALDKLATAVERGENC
+574 ALDKLAAVVESGKNCFPALLEAVEVCSLGQITGRLQEVVGR
-589 FRLCWKRWKFVHLAK
+589 FRPMV
-604 SLAACKRL
+604 
-612 WGGSGRWCKRSAE
+612 
-625 SQCFVNRFGRARLYR
+625 
-640 AGASPNEGSAK
+640 
-651 QVVRR
+651 